1 MRHRL
6 LTLVLALLPQAAQA
20 GEAFDI
26 PPAGVL
32 RPQTALASL
41 YSPDLAGSATI
52 ASAPPGATAA
62 APAPRPRKPVA
73 RRGPSAYVRHSTRPP
88 ASLPPAEASAQ
99 AAPPA
104 QTLQSARPAQPP
116 AYSAPA
122 PASGRPAPAA
132 GERGLFGAS
141 APASAPAAPA
151 GLSSIGSY
159 FRDLFGAPR
168 SGAGGRGLFTSAA
181 ETPPPAYPVRQMPA
195 QPSQIY

>member
-6 LTLVLALLPQAAQA
+6 LALVLALLPQAAQA

-26 PPAGVL
+26 PAAGVL
-32 RPQTALASL
+32 GPQKALASL
-41 YSPDLAGSATI
+41 YAPDLAGSAAI
-52 ASAPPGATAA
+52 ASAPPTAAAA
-62 APAPRPRKPVA
+62 APAPRPRKPAA

-88 ASLPPAEASAQ
+88 ASLPPAQASAQ
-99 AAPPA
+99 AVPPA
-104 QTLQSARPAQPP
+104 QTLQPVRPAQPL

-122 PASGRPAPAA
+122 SGWPAEAT

-141 APASAPAAPA
+141 APARAPAAPA
-151 GLSSIGSY
+151 ALSSIGSY

-181 ETPPPAYPVRQMPA
+181 ETLPPALPVRQMPA